1 MKKLYLDTKEK
12 IYRATSI
19 MFIVQLFGALGA
31 GFFFVIQNIFQTYH
45 ILGATGATNEP
56 TLWFILFWATDFFFV
71 ALAVVLSY
79 LIAGLPG
86 IAPSLA
92 LAVYFCHFTAPS
104 ESAEMMYNCFFA
116 TPANYSE
123 ATSIGYMG
131 YLIMTV
137 MLSLLIKLLFAGW
150 SEAKKPIGRGFDSL
164 LAKLRKKIKLIP
176 DTLKGIDIIDGVDLI
191 VLVLIIPVACCA
203 LTFIAIKYG
212 IEIPFAALSDSLKN
226 VLTDLA
232 NSNVIVA
239 ALVMGL
245 MVGFDLI
252 GPVSLAAFSVATTA
266 YLTTGNAQLITI
278 YSVCFITVGWT
289 AFFGI
294 LCCKLFKK
302 GGKPDT
308 DDFNLATTGPINAFF
323 ENIKLTVAPSM
334 PLAMRSPFTMIPGF
348 MAGSAFGGVV
358 TALFGIVNTAYTD
371 GSFPRYGTGNFTYGA
386 VDYTYAEL
394 FEKGEIYM
402 SFTLPL
408 RSGDFLT
415 CRLPLFFI
423 ILISAFVGGLV
434 IMALREGEYR
444 FLSKRGCYFEPKSDL
459 VIEIREHG
467 KKLAAAL
474 KGKKADEAAEENKE
488 TIGG

>member
-19 MFIVQLFGALGA
+19 IFIVQLFGALGA
-31 GFFFVIQNIFQTYH
+31 GFFFVIQNIFQQYH
-45 ILGATGATNEP
+45 IFGLTGAENEP

-71 ALAVVLSY
+71 ALAVILSY
-79 LIAGLPG
+79 LIAGLPA

-92 LAVYFCHFTAPS
+92 LSVYFCHFASAS
-104 ESAEMMYNCFFA
+104 EGAVNMYNCFFA
-116 TPANYSE
+116 TPANYAQ

-131 YLIMTV
+131 YLIMAV
-137 MLSLLIKLLFAGW
+137 MLSLLIKLLYAGW
-150 SEAKKPIGRGFDSL
+150 AELKKPIGRGFDSL
-164 LAKLRKKIKLIP
+164 IAKLRKKIKPIP
-176 DTLKGIDIIDGVDLI
+176 ETVRGIDIIDGVDLI
-191 VLVLIIPVACCA
+191 VLVLIIPVASCA
-203 LTFIAIKYG
+203 TTFMLIKYG
-212 IEIPFAALSDSLKN
+212 IELPFAALSEALGNSLEA
-226 VLTDLA
+226 LSE
-232 NSNVIVA
+232 SNIIVA

-252 GPVSLAAFSVATTA
+252 GPVSLSAFSVATAA
-266 YLTTGNAQLITI
+266 YLATGNAQLITI

-294 LCCKLFKK
+294 LNCKLFKK
-302 GGKPDT
+302 GGITDT
-308 DDFNLATTGPINAFF
+308 NDFNLATTGPINAFF

-334 PLAMRSPFTMIPGF
+334 PLAMRSPFTMIPGL
-348 MAGSAFGGVV
+348 MTGSAVGGVL

-371 GSFPRYGTGNFTYGA
+371 GSLPKYATGNYTYGA

-394 FEKGEIYM
+394 FERGEIFM

-423 ILISAFVGGLV
+423 ILVSAFIGGLAV
-434 IMALREGEYR
+434 MALRQGEYR
-444 FLSKRGCYFEPKSDL
+444 FLSKRGCYYEPDSDM
-459 VIEIREHG
+459 VIELREKA
-467 KKLAAAL
+467 KKLAEAL
-474 KGKKADEAAEENKE
+474 KS
-488 TIGG
+488 

>member
-19 MFIVQLFGALGA
+19 IFIVQLFGALGA
-31 GFFFVIQNIFQTYH
+31 GFFFVLQNIFRSYH
-45 ILGATGATNEP
+45 MLGATGAQNEP

-71 ALAVVLSY
+71 ALAVILSY

-92 LAVYFCHFTAPS
+92 LSVYFCHFTQG
-104 ESAEMMYNCFFA
+104 SAGAENMYALFFG
-116 TPANYSE
+116 TPQNYSA

-131 YLIMTV
+131 YLIMAV
-137 MLSLLIKLLFAGW
+137 MLSLLIKLLYIGW
-150 SEAKKPIGRGFDSL
+150 SKAKVSIGKGFDSL
-164 LAKLRKKIKLIP
+164 LIKLRGKIKAVP
-176 DTLKGIDIIDGVDLI
+176 ETLKGIEIIEGVDLI
-191 VLVLIIPVACCA
+191 VLALIIPVASA
-203 LTFIAIKYG
+203 ATTFMLIKYG
-212 IEIPFAALSDSLKN
+212 IEVPFAALSESLKAF
-226 VLTDLA
+226 LTDLSQ
-232 NSNVIVA
+232 SNVILT

-252 GPVSLAAFSVATTA
+252 GPLSLSAFSVATAA

-302 GGKPDT
+302 GGVTDT

-334 PLAMRSPFTMIPGF
+334 PLAMRSPLTAIPGF

-371 GSFPRYGTGNFTYGA
+371 GSLPKYATGNYTYGA

-394 FEKGEIYM
+394 FEKGEIFM

-423 ILISAFVGGLV
+423 ILVSAFVGGLV
-434 IMALREGEYR
+434 IMALRQGEYK
-444 FLSKRGCYFEPKSDL
+444 FLTKRNCYYKPKGDMVL
-459 VIEIREHG
+459 ELRAYG
-467 KKLAAAL
+467 NKLAEQL
-474 KGKKADEAAEENKE
+474 KK
-488 TIGG
+488 